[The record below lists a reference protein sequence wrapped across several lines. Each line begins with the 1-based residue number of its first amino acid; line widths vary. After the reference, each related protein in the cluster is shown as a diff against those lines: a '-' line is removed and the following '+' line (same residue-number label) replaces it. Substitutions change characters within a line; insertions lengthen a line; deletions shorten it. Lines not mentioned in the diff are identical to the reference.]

1 MASAP
6 QIPGQTPG
14 QQPDPDLQTGLQY
27 LRAGWFDRAEPL
39 FRAAHGRYGDRP
51 DILHY
56 LAVCVSQ
63 RGALG
68 DAADLWRKALA
79 KDPNEPM
86 LSYNLG
92 IVMRRLGQLDEA
104 ARRFRDTIRRKPEHI
119 EARLGLAS
127 IHIDQNK
134 FAAAERELADIATN
148 LDRAIEQ
155 PEGAS
160 FKPLQ
165 ARTRNMLGHVLYR
178 LGHHAP
184 ALEVLEMAATDAG
197 DDTRRNAQIL
207 GDRALALG
215 GLGNHDE
222 AIDTAQ
228 KALETWPENASLNH
242 VLGFVLYFAG
252 RVSDAIPPIQKALE
266 INPGFTAALR
276 TLALAQKASGRA
288 DAFWA
293 GRPADAVDAL
303 QRALRTH
310 PLDRDAVLQL
320 SLIHLEK
327 EQFEAALQVLTPYLK
342 AMPDDVRVLN
352 NQGLALRGLR
362 RFDEARKVLKR
373 ASRHAT
379 DDPLVLTN
387 LGRVLLDLGRATEA
401 RSLHEHALRSL
412 PNNSVLLTH
421 YGTCLA
427 ALGDKDRARETFE
440 AAMASDPDNKEALDA
455 LTALQT

>member
-1 MASAP
+1 MATAP
-6 QIPGQTPG
+6 QIPN

-92 IVMRRLGQLDEA
+92 IVLRRLGQLDEA

-119 EARLGLAS
+119 EARLALAS

-148 LDRAIEQ
+148 LDRAIEL

-178 LGHHAP
+178 LGHYAP

-197 DDTRRNAQIL
+197 EDSNRRAQIL

-215 GLGNHDE
+215 GLSNHDE
-222 AIDTAQ
+222 AIAAAQ
-228 KALETWPENASLNH
+228 QALAVWPLNASLNH
-242 VLGFVLYFAG
+242 VLGFVLY
-252 RVSDAIPPIQKALE
+252 
-266 INPGFTAALR
+266 PGFTAALR
-276 TLALAQKASGRA
+276 TLALAQKAAGKSGEA
-288 DAFWA
+288 I
-293 GRPADAVDAL
+293 DAL
-303 QRALRTH
+303 QRALRSH

-320 SLIHLEK
+320 SLIHIEK
-327 EQFEAALQVLTPYLK
+327 EQFEGALQVLAPYLK
-342 AMPDDVRVLN
+342 AMPDDIRALN

-362 RFDEARKVLKR
+362 RYDEARKALKR

-387 LGRVLLDLGRATEA
+387 LGRVLLDLGRANEA
-401 RSLHEHALRSL
+401 KSLHEHALRSL
-412 PNNSVLLTH
+412 PGNSVLLTH
-421 YGTCLA
+421 YGVCLA
-427 ALGDKDRARETFE
+427 ALGEKDRARETFE
-440 AAMASDPDNKEALDA
+440 AALAADPDNKEALDA
-455 LTALQT
+455 LTALMN

>member
-1 MASAP
+1 M
-6 QIPGQTPG
+6 
-14 QQPDPDLQTGLQY
+14 
-27 LRAGWFDRAEPL
+27 
-39 FRAAHGRYGDRP
+39 
-51 DILHY
+51 
-56 LAVCVSQ
+56 SQ

-148 LDRAIEQ
+148 LDRAIEL

-222 AIDTAQ
+222 AIATAQ
-228 KALETWPENASLNH
+228 KALEMWPDNASLNH

-252 RVSDAIPPIQKALE
+252 KVSDAIPPIQKAIEL
-266 INPGFTAALR
+266 NPGFTVAMR
-276 TLALAQKASGRA
+276 TLALAQKASGRT
-288 DAFWA
+288 DE
-293 GRPADAVDAL
+293 AVDAL
-303 QRALRTH
+303 QRALRHH

-320 SLIHLEK
+320 SLIHIEK
-327 EQFEAALQVLTPYLK
+327 EQFEAALQVLAPYLK
-342 AMPDDVRVLN
+342 SMPDDVRALN
-352 NQGLALRGLR
+352 NQGLALRGMR
-362 RFDEARKVLKR
+362 RFEEARKVLKR

-421 YGTCLA
+421 YGVCLA
-427 ALGDKDRARETFE
+427 ALGEKDRARETFE